1 MRYLLLLLSLIVGS
15 IATIDA
21 KKNHNKPDLG
31 VAESTIATNE
41 NSETKNV
48 TSLFLSAPD
57 ELMPALPYATRL
69 DMLDYFNY
77 GSNRAIQNIFGG
89 ESRILSINESDMT
102 VQAPDVHTYQI
113 ILLKK
118 GKENIIA
125 VITTLLTPTADSH
138 IDFYDMQW
146 QKTDNKLFEAP
157 TLKNWLT
164 SEGQKHLADIENAL
178 PFTLVSY
185 SYDPQNSILTLT
197 NNSCQTLSAEDNE
210 KLSQYF
216 IPSISYKW
224 NGKKMNKLK

>member
-102 VQAPDVHTYQI
+102 VQASDVLTYQI

-125 VITTLLTPTADSH
+125 VITTLLTPTADS
-138 IDFYDMQW
+138 
-146 QKTDNKLFEAP
+146 
-157 TLKNWLT
+157 
-164 SEGQKHLADIENAL
+164 
-178 PFTLVSY
+178 
-185 SYDPQNSILTLT
+185 ILIFMT
-197 NNSCQTLSAEDNE
+197 C
-210 KLSQYF
+210 
-216 IPSISYKW
+216 
-224 NGKKMNKLK
+224 NGKKPITSYLKPPRLKIG